1 MGGLR
6 GEEVGYSLINL
17 RNRGTYKICPT
28 RQKYLGNTMIQT
40 FANKHFHLSLCV
52 WGKEPWNVDRAE
64 STSSVTQADYTEAN
78 ISADIHLKWRGE
90 EFREIRYMLC
100 QAQFSYLTSGKLL
113 PLAMSQVSL
122 LFFFLKE
129 NTIYFLSAPQEYCG
143 DECTAYLKLLAN
155 LEKNLRT
162 SKAHTKLEQS
172 LGTGYIGPHN
182 GRFPSHSGRK
192 RYRWVQGSFQEH
204 SSHLNHFQCAWL
216 KPNLTRRKITSCC
229 LNTLEGL
236 WLSSSYS
243 LWEKAR

>member
-1 MGGLR
+1 MKRWGIQRNKVHALWGTVQLPNL
-6 GEEVGYSLINL
+6 GQAASSCHVPSLPSI
-17 RNRGTYKICPT
+17 
-28 RQKYLGNTMIQT
+28 
-40 FANKHFHLSLCV
+40 F
-52 WGKEPWNVDRAE
+52 
-64 STSSVTQADYTEAN
+64 
-78 ISADIHLKWRGE
+78 
-90 EFREIRYMLC
+90 
-100 QAQFSYLTSGKLL
+100 
-113 PLAMSQVSL
+113 
-122 LFFFLKE
+122 FFFLKE

-143 DECTAYLKLLAN
+143 DECTVYLKLLAN

-162 SKAHTKLEQS
+162 SKALTKLEQS

-216 KPNLTRRKITSCC
+216 KPNLMRRKITSCC

-243 LWEKAR
+243 LWEKAS